1 MIFYQVLGT
10 SAAPCCLVGT
20 QIDAKRLARER
31 GTTYEQVDVPT
42 DKAGLMAYVNELSEL
57 LGPPFNE
64 IEDGHNG
71 PSISVASFEALNE
84 GVPASAPAKVTV
96 QSVMEFI
103 LDAATVADVEQVFSA
118 IGARFK
124 ELVK

>member
-10 SAAPCCLVGT
+10 SAAPCCLVVT
-20 QIDAKRLARER
+20 QVDAKRLARER
-31 GTTYEQVDVPT
+31 DTSYEQVDVPT
-42 DKAGLMAYVNELSEL
+42 DKAGLMAYVNELKADVSAEMRR
-57 LGPPFNE
+57 
-64 IEDGHNG
+64 DR
-71 PSISVASFEALNE
+71 SEALNE